1 MPNFKPKAKKK
12 FKMNKKSTMT
22 LDSKHN
28 EKMNQFKNIIETQ
41 IPELIAKKKELRKSL
56 KTIVNIEDRL
66 NVEDEIR
73 DITSKVKE
81 LKKKEKRIFIGK
93 FKCYI

>member
-56 KTIVNIEDRL
+56 KTICQTSS
-66 NVEDEIR
+66 
-73 DITSKVKE
+73 ITSIAP
-81 LKKKEKRIFIGK
+81 LALS
-93 FKCYI
+93 